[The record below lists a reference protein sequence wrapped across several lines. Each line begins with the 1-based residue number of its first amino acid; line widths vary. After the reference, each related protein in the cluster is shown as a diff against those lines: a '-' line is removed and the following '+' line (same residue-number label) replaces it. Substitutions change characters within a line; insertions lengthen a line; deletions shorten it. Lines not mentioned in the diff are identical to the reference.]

1 VPPNGTLTE
10 KKPTVTDPKAVGCGA
25 GQLSGPSGEPVAR
38 ISTTREV
45 HLLHG
50 ADGAVL
56 AEFCDDRV
64 TAGRAPTGPTA
75 EQRWGVGAE
84 LVDPKAKHGVV
95 DTLCGRLLD
104 AGGKPPGYGSKLA
117 RVLDTPHSGDA
128 GHQATRLHRAWPTSS
143 TNCWCGPRRAR
154 PVPTMPCTR
163 CG

>member
-1 VPPNGTLTE
+1 MVLAIVRERP
-10 KKPTVTDPKAVGCGA
+10 V
-25 GQLSGPSGEPVAR
+25 SPVAR

-64 TAGRAPTGPTA
+64 TAGRGADGATA
-75 EQRWGVGAE
+75 EQRWREWELE
-84 LVDPKAKHGVV
+84 LVDPKANNRLL

-104 AGGKPPGYGSKLA
+104 AGAHPAGYGSKLA
-117 RVLDTPHSGDA
+117 RVLGTSQAATPA
-128 GHQATRLHRAWPTSS
+128 IRPTRYIGRWLTSS
-143 TNCWCGPRRAR
+143 TNCWCGTAPCAPR
-154 PVPTMPCTR
+154 PTMPCTR